1 MPTSSIWV
9 GSRSVSIKCPK
20 PSPSPPPLIFYI
32 EHIRFCFSSPWWLL
46 WWLNVCFFRWSLREK
61 LFPQSP
67 HLCFL
72 SPVWI
77 RKCRCNSSDLKM
89 RQVLKHPNPQIWLFF
104 SPGEPPDASWPTAK
118 VGLIS
123 YVPSKVSS
131 QVWRLLVDLSAVWI
145 VAQVHC
151 WLPSRPIHVDLKMIW
166 WSFLFNWCKEL
177 KSPARVHAQGTSTS
191 FTFSV
196 KGGQVKTVLAQFE
209 LPCIHP
215 SLSLFTCWHRRV
227 QEPVGRCRRSSP
239 SVELQPGHR
248 DQQWTR
254 LWWQNISLNGSLRL
268 TLLL

>member
-1 MPTSSIWV
+1 MFSLPRMNSEMSMQFIWPENEA
-9 GSRSVSIKCPK
+9 GFKT
-20 PSPSPPPLIFYI
+20 
-32 EHIRFCFSSPWWLL
+32 
-46 WWLNVCFFRWSLREK
+46 
-61 LFPQSP
+61 
-67 HLCFL
+67 
-72 SPVWI
+72 
-77 RKCRCNSSDLKM
+77 
-89 RQVLKHPNPQIWLFF
+89 PNPQILLFF

-145 VAQVHC
+145 MAQVHC
-151 WLPSRPIHVDLKMIW
+151 WLPSRPIHVHFKMIW

>member
-1 MPTSSIWV
+1 MFSLPRMNSEMSMQFIWPENEA
-9 GSRSVSIKCPK
+9 GFKT
-20 PSPSPPPLIFYI
+20 
-32 EHIRFCFSSPWWLL
+32 
-46 WWLNVCFFRWSLREK
+46 
-61 LFPQSP
+61 
-67 HLCFL
+67 
-72 SPVWI
+72 
-77 RKCRCNSSDLKM
+77 
-89 RQVLKHPNPQIWLFF
+89 PNPQILLFF

-196 KGGQVKTVLAQFE
+196 NEGRVKTVLAQFE

-215 SLSLFTCWHRRV
+215 SLSTPLSSHLLASACARASW
-227 QEPVGRCRRSSP
+227 PVSP
-239 SVELQPGHR
+239 FITICGTPT
-248 DQQWTR
+248 W
-254 LWWQNISLNGSLRL
+254 SLRS
-268 TLLL
+268 TMN